1 MINEKLIMTVLEL
14 TGLPA
19 IPEPLARG
27 EKRVWVRAVARV
39 LKCNNNEGFAL
50 LRNVYDGVPRI
61 IKSFDD
67 HGVAK
72 ILDIRP
78 YEWLEKRFVGKVE
91 EILSDPRQTKA
102 FVAAAYGIPE
112 ERLRTTSTAKARS
125 LVYNYCIE
133 EQIKGR

>member
-50 LRNVYDGVPRI
+50 
-61 IKSFDD
+61 SFDD

-78 YEWLEKRFVGKVE
+78 YEWLENRFAGKVE